1 MSLLGKTIAVIGT
14 GAMGSATC
22 RGLLKAGAVEPTQ
35 IIATDVHHEKV
46 EALVKELGIR
56 SAGSNVDA
64 ARQANIIMLCVKP
77 YLIHDVVEQIAGVI
91 TPENLVIT
99 IAAGIPTA
107 RIEDLLPPGT
117 PVIRAMPNTCAIV
130 GAGAAA
136 YSRGRNA
143 TEQHAAA
150 AHEIFTSF
158 GEAVEVEEH
167 LLNAVTAISGSGPAY
182 AYLMIEALSDGG
194 VRAGLPR
201 DIATFLAAQT
211 LLGAAKMVL
220 ETGMH
225 PAQLKDMVTTPAGTT
240 IAALVVMER
249 AGVRSAL
256 IEAVAAAIERANE
269 LS

>member
-1 MSLLGKTIAVIGT
+1 
-14 GAMGSATC
+14 
-22 RGLLKAGAVEPTQ
+22 
-35 IIATDVHHEKV
+35 
-46 EALVKELGIR
+46 
-56 SAGSNVDA
+56 
-64 ARQANIIMLCVKP
+64 
-77 YLIHDVVEQIAGVI
+77 
-91 TPENLVIT
+91 
-99 IAAGIPTA
+99 
-107 RIEDLLPPGT
+107 
-117 PVIRAMPNTCAIV
+117 
-130 GAGAAA
+130 
-136 YSRGRNA
+136 
-143 TEQHAAA
+143 
-150 AHEIFTSF
+150 
-158 GEAVEVEEH
+158 VEVEEH

-211 LLGAAKMVL
+211 MLGAAKMVL